1 MTGRHIEIVRQMWA
15 GLRLTDKAV
24 VAPNGNVVQRVRHQ
38 TLMDLTAMQ
47 WIEPDPDRAGH
58 FRLTTEGRARAL
70 VKQRVSDFL
79 HTLAGQSASDEPTA

>member
-38 TLMDLTAMQ
+38 TLMDLLALK
-47 WIEPDPDRAGH
+47 WIEPDPTRAKH
-58 FRLTTEGRARAL
+58 YRLTAEGHARAM
-70 VKQRVSDFL
+70 VKQRVTDFL
-79 HTLAGQSASDEPTA
+79 NDLAGTSASD